1 MLIMEE
7 NGSEQQ
13 LVKSAAAANVLGISK
28 THLNRL
34 APIYEQVHGEL
45 PRGGRHARLWPL
57 EAIERIQSARLAVK
71 ERRAESI
78 EAALRGF
85 YTPEDLQSFRLPASI
100 SKGTLETQASPR
112 ALEELAGELH
122 ALREAVEA
130 QNRLLTMLLRVDAY
144 RHKQLEAGTSLPVA
158 TAYTSEGEDARQTST
173 ARARQT
179 NMDRRVF
186 TRILATLLP
195 IPPIVITV
203 MSALYMDA
211 LLLMASLVILALCL
225 LVSWYYYYSTKA
237 K

>member
-28 THLNRL
+28 TTLNRL

-85 YTPEDLQSFRLPASI
+85 YTPEALQSFRLPASI
-100 SKGTLETQASPR
+100 SEGPLETQASPR

-130 QNRLLTMLLRVDAY
+130 QNRLLTMLLRVEAY
-144 RHKQLEAGTSLPVA
+144 RHKRLEAGTPLPVA
-158 TAYTSEGEDARQTST
+158 TAYTSEGDD
-173 ARARQT
+173 ARQT

-186 TRILATLLP
+186 MRILATLLP

>member
-1 MLIMEE
+1 MEE

-13 LVKSAAAANVLGISK
+13 LVKSAAAANVLGIS
-28 THLNRL
+28 TTTLNRL

-45 PRGGRHARLWPL
+45 PRGGRHVRLWPL

-85 YTPEDLQSFRLPASI
+85 YTPEALQSFRLPASI
-100 SKGTLETQASPR
+100 SEGPLETQASPR

-130 QNRLLTMLLRVDAY
+130 QNRLLTMLLRVEAY
-144 RHKQLEAGTSLPVA
+144 RHKRLEPGTPLPVA
-158 TAYTSEGEDARQTST
+158 TAYSSEGDD
-173 ARARQT
+173 ARQT

-186 TRILATLLP
+186 MRILATLLP

>member
-1 MLIMEE
+1 MLIMED

-28 THLNRL
+28 TTLNRL

-45 PRGGRHARLWPL
+45 PRGGRHVRLWPL

-85 YTPEDLQSFRLPASI
+85 YTPEALQSFRLPASI
-100 SKGTLETQASPR
+100 SEGTLETQASPR

-130 QNRLLTMLLRVDAY
+130 QNRLLTMLLRVEAY
-144 RHKQLEAGTSLPVA
+144 RHKRLEAGTPLPVA
-158 TAYTSEGEDARQTST
+158 TAYSSEGENARQTK
-173 ARARQT
+173 
-179 NMDRRVF
+179 MDRRVF
-186 TRILATLLP
+186 MKILATLLP

>member
-13 LVKSAAAANVLGISK
+13 LVKSAAVANVLGISK
-28 THLNRL
+28 TTLNRL

-45 PRGGRHARLWPL
+45 PRGGRHVRLWPL

-71 ERRAESI
+71 ERRAVNI
-78 EAALRGF
+78 EAALRCF
-85 YTPEDLQSFRLPASI
+85 YTPENLQSFRLPASI
-100 SKGTLETQASPR
+100 SEGTLEAQASPR

-130 QNRLLTMLLRVDAY
+130 QNRLLTMLLRVEAY
-144 RHKQLEAGTSLPVA
+144 RHKRLEAGTPLPVA
-158 TAYTSEGEDARQTST
+158 TAYTSDDDD
-173 ARARQT
+173 ARQT

>member
-7 NGSEQQ
+7 NRSEQQ

-28 THLNRL
+28 TTLNRL

-45 PRGGRHARLWPL
+45 PRGGRHVRLWPL

-85 YTPEDLQSFRLPASI
+85 NTPENLKSFRLPASI
-100 SKGTLETQASPR
+100 SEGTLETQASPR

-130 QNRLLTMLLRVDAY
+130 QNRLLTMLLRVEAY
-144 RHKQLEAGTSLPVA
+144 RHKRLEAGTPLPVA
-158 TAYTSEGEDARQTST
+158 TAYTSEGDDTRQTK
-173 ARARQT
+173 
-179 NMDRRVF
+179 MDRRVF
-186 TRILATLLP
+186 MRILATLLP
-195 IPPIVITV
+195 IPPIVITM

>member
-1 MLIMEE
+1 MEE
-7 NGSEQQ
+7 EGSEQQ

-28 THLNRL
+28 TTLNRL

-45 PRGGRHARLWPL
+45 PRGGRHVRLWPL

-85 YTPEDLQSFRLPASI
+85 YTPEALQSFRLPASI
-100 SKGTLETQASPR
+100 SEGTLETQASPR

-130 QNRLLTMLLRVDAY
+130 QNRLLTMLLRVEAY
-144 RHKQLEAGTSLPVA
+144 RHKRLEAGTPLPVA
-158 TAYTSEGEDARQTST
+158 TAYSSEGDNARQTK
-173 ARARQT
+173 
-179 NMDRRVF
+179 MDRRVF
-186 TRILATLLP
+186 MKILATLLP

>member
-1 MLIMEE
+1 MEGE
-7 NGSEQQ
+7 APEQR
-13 LVKSAAAANVLGISK
+13 LVISSVAANKLGISK
-28 THLNRL
+28 ATLNRM

-45 PRGGRHARLWPL
+45 PRGGRHVRLWPL
-57 EAIERIQSARLAVK
+57 EAIERIQSARLAVE

-78 EAALRGF
+78 EAALRDF
-85 YTPEDLQSFRLPASI
+85 DTTEDLQSFRLPASI

-130 QNRLLTMLLRVDAY
+130 QNRLLTMLLRVEAY
-144 RHKQLEAGTSLPVA
+144 RHKRLEPGTPLPVA
-158 TAYTSEGEDARQTST
+158 TAYTSEGDD
-173 ARARQT
+173 ARQT
-179 NMDRRVF
+179 NMDHRVF
-186 TRILATLLP
+186 MRILAALLP

>member
-13 LVKSAAAANVLGISK
+13 LVKSAVAANVLGISK
-28 THLNRL
+28 TTLNRL

-85 YTPEDLQSFRLPASI
+85 YTPEALQSFRLPASI
-100 SKGTLETQASPR
+100 SQGTLETQASPR

-130 QNRLLTMLLRVDAY
+130 QNRLLTMLLRVEAY
-144 RHKQLEAGTSLPVA
+144 RHKHLEAGTPLPVA
-158 TAYTSEGEDARQTST
+158 TAYTSEGDD
-173 ARARQT
+173 ARQT

>member
-1 MLIMEE
+1 MLVMEE
-7 NGSEQQ
+7 EGSEQQ

-28 THLNRL
+28 TTLNRL

-45 PRGGRHARLWPL
+45 PRGGRHVRLWPL

-85 YTPEDLQSFRLPASI
+85 DTTEDLQSFRLPASI

-112 ALEELAGELH
+112 ALEELVGELH
-122 ALREAVEA
+122 ALREAVDA
-130 QNRLLTMLLRVDAY
+130 QNRLLTMLLRVEAY
-144 RHKQLEAGTSLPVA
+144 RHKRLEAGTPLPVA
-158 TAYTSEGEDARQTST
+158 SAYTSDGDD
-173 ARARQT
+173 ARQT
-179 NMDRRVF
+179 NMDHRVF
-186 TRILATLLP
+186 MRILAALLP

>member
-28 THLNRL
+28 TTLNRL

-45 PRGGRHARLWPL
+45 PRGGRHVRLWPL

-71 ERRAESI
+71 ETRAESI
-78 EAALRGF
+78 EAALRGI
-85 YTPEDLQSFRLPASI
+85 YTPENLQSFRLPASI
-100 SKGTLETQASPR
+100 SEGTLETQASPR

-130 QNRLLTMLLRVDAY
+130 QNRLLTMLLRVEAY
-144 RHKQLEAGTSLPVA
+144 RHKHLETGTPLPVA
-158 TAYTSEGEDARQTST
+158 TAYSSEGDDARQTK
-173 ARARQT
+173 
-179 NMDRRVF
+179 MDRRVF
-186 TRILATLLP
+186 MRILATLLP

>member
-1 MLIMEE
+1 MLVMEE
-7 NGSEQQ
+7 EGSEQQ
-13 LVKSAAAANVLGISK
+13 LVKSAAAANALGIS
-28 THLNRL
+28 TTTLNRL

-45 PRGGRHARLWPL
+45 HRGGRHVRLWPP

-85 YTPEDLQSFRLPASI
+85 YTPEALQSFRLPASI
-100 SKGTLETQASPR
+100 SEGPLETQASPR

-130 QNRLLTMLLRVDAY
+130 QNRLLTMLLRVEAY
-144 RHKQLEAGTSLPVA
+144 RHKHLEADTPLPVA
-158 TAYTSEGEDARQTST
+158 TAYTSEGDD
-173 ARARQT
+173 ARQT

-186 TRILATLLP
+186 MRILAALLP
-195 IPPIVITV
+195 IPPIVIAV
-203 MSALYMDA
+203 MSAIYMDA

>member
-7 NGSEQQ
+7 EGSEQQ

-28 THLNRL
+28 TTLNRL

-45 PRGGRHARLWPL
+45 PRGGRHVRLWPL

-85 YTPEDLQSFRLPASI
+85 YTPEALQSFRLPASI
-100 SKGTLETQASPR
+100 SQGTLETQASPR

-130 QNRLLTMLLRVDAY
+130 QNRLLTMLLRVEAY
-144 RHKQLEAGTSLPVA
+144 RHKRLEAGTPLPVA
-158 TAYTSEGEDARQTST
+158 TAYSSEGDNARQTK
-173 ARARQT
+173 
-179 NMDRRVF
+179 MDRRVF
-186 TRILATLLP
+186 MKILATLLP

>member
-1 MLIMEE
+1 MLIMED

-13 LVKSAAAANVLGISK
+13 LVKSAAAANVLGIS
-28 THLNRL
+28 TTTLNRL

-45 PRGGRHARLWPL
+45 PRGGRHVRLWPL

-85 YTPEDLQSFRLPASI
+85 YTPEALQSFRLPASI
-100 SKGTLETQASPR
+100 SEGTLETQASPR

-130 QNRLLTMLLRVDAY
+130 QNRLLTMLLRVEAY
-144 RHKQLEAGTSLPVA
+144 RHKRLEAGTPLPVA
-158 TAYTSEGEDARQTST
+158 TAYSSEGDNARQTK
-173 ARARQT
+173 
-179 NMDRRVF
+179 MDRRVF
-186 TRILATLLP
+186 MKILATLLP

>member
-1 MLIMEE
+1 MLIMED

-28 THLNRL
+28 TTLNRL

-45 PRGGRHARLWPL
+45 PRGGRHVRLWPL

-85 YTPEDLQSFRLPASI
+85 NTPENLKSFRLPASI
-100 SKGTLETQASPR
+100 SQGTLETQASPR

-130 QNRLLTMLLRVDAY
+130 QNRLLTMLLRVEAY
-144 RHKQLEAGTSLPVA
+144 RHKRLEAGTPLPVA
-158 TAYTSEGEDARQTST
+158 TAYTSEGDDT
-173 ARARQT
+173 RQT
-179 NMDRRVF
+179 NIDRRVF
-186 TRILATLLP
+186 MRILATLLP